1 MGTLLLHLFT
11 TMVATLQD
19 IVLAE
24 GARSVDVQP
33 LVYAGTVKMMTT
45 GKLPKLSSI
54 IISRKAYATLL
65 KLP

>member
-1 MGTLLLHLFT
+1 
-11 TMVATLQD
+11 MVATLQD